1 MAGILEDPN
10 LATAIPEFDIM
21 EGSAFE
27 LTAQL
32 KDTDDSDLAL
42 ADIETIT
49 LTLFLTRGGDTSPAG
64 TIINGRDAQ
73 DIKNDNDVTIGATG
87 ILTWDVQPEDTSIIN
102 DEITVCDIVQINKRE
117 IHRALFEWTKT
128 IGAGGEQGKK
138 RVDFIVFN
146 LTEVP

>member
-1 MAGILEDPN
+1 MAGTLNDPN
-10 LATAIPEFDIM
+10 LATAIPEFDVM
-21 EGSAFE
+21 EDSAFE

-42 ADIETIT
+42 VDIETIT
-49 LTLFLTRGGDTSPAG
+49 LTLFLTRDGDTSPAG
-64 TIINGRDAQ
+64 TIINSRDAE
-73 DIKNDNDVTIGATG
+73 DIKNTNEVTIGATG
-87 ILTWDVQPEDTSIIN
+87 ILTWDVQPEDTAIIN

-117 IHRALFEWTKT
+117 VHRALFEWTKT
-128 IGAGGEQGKK
+128 VAAGGEQGKK

>member
-1 MAGILEDPN
+1 MAAILEDPN
-10 LATAIPEFDIM
+10 LATAIPEFDVL
-21 EGSAFE
+21 EDSAFP

-32 KDTDDSDLAL
+32 KDTDDTDLAL

-64 TIINGRDAQ
+64 TIVNGRDAE
-73 DIKNDNDVTIGATG
+73 DIKNANEVAISASGA
-87 ILTWDVQPEDTSIIN
+87 LTWDVQPEDTVIIN
-102 DEITVCDIVQINKRE
+102 DEITVCQNVMKNKRE

-128 IGAGGEQGKK
+128 VAAGGEQGKK

-146 LTEVP
+146 LDEVP